1 MLWLQTTLPFPQPKP
16 GPLPKDRSETTMPLQ
31 VTDTDYVSPWSNGL
45 VVKVLD
51 SESRGPVLKTI
62 EWFQS
67 RLSFSSFRGQLNEY
81 QEFVGT

>member
-1 MLWLQTTLPFPQPKP
+1 
-16 GPLPKDRSETTMPLQ
+16 MPLQ
-31 VTDTDYVSPWSNGL
+31 VTDTDYVSPWSNDL

-67 RLSFSSFRGQLNEY
+67 RLRFSSFRGQLNEY